1 MRYLQEDHIGGNIW
15 TIPGELMKGRKGSTQ
30 SFRIPLSNDA
40 LIVIQKARAF
50 ERDGYLFPGLKANVL
65 SDASMAR
72 LMQRRGMTAH
82 PHGFRSS
89 CETWLAECSG
99 ASYELQKAVL
109 GHSIGDKVYRA
120 YQRSDLLEQRRAIM
134 DEWER
139 FVTSISNVV
148 SITHLGTKQ

>member
-1 MRYLQEDHIGGNIW
+1 
-15 TIPGELMKGRKGSTQ
+15 
-30 SFRIPLSNDA
+30 
-40 LIVIQKARAF
+40 
-50 ERDGYLFPGLKANVL
+50 
-65 SDASMAR
+65 MAR
-72 LMQRRGMTAH
+72 LMQRRGITAR

-89 CETWLAECSG
+89 CETWLAECRG

-120 YQRSDLLEQRRAIM
+120 YQRSDLLEQRRTIM